1 MTTIGLIGLGNIGLP
16 MARVLIDAGH
26 EVVGYRRSAS
36 EDFEALGGRRVA
48 SAREVAD
55 RADIILCCI
64 SGEDALR
71 EVIGGESGVA
81 SGDCTGKLV
90 VELSTLSTEAK
101 RDQQALLEAKG
112 GAMLDGAISGLPPMV
127 AARTAVYLLS
137 GTEAD
142 YEKARPV
149 IEVLTDTP
157 YYMGDFGAALSAKL
171 CANMLVAANI
181 ASVAETLVFGAK
193 LGLDS
198 DRLIAALRNG
208 AGGSIQFHARAERMA
223 HGDWDKVLASTGI
236 LLKDVKL
243 IEARCKEL
251 GVQAPVLSSTRPFY
265 EKTIADGYGDKDVSA
280 VYAVLAEAAGLPV
293 PNTSEGDSDT

>member
-1 MTTIGLIGLGNIGLP
+1 MTTIGLIGLGNMGLP
-16 MARVLIDAGH
+16 MARVLINAGH
-26 EVVGYRRSAS
+26 EVVGFRRGATA
-36 EDFEALGGRRVA
+36 DFEALGGRRAV
-48 SAREVAD
+48 SARAVAE

-64 SGEDALR
+64 STEDALR
-71 EVIGGESGVA
+71 EVIGGETGIA

-90 VELSTLSTEAK
+90 VELSTLATEAK
-101 RDQQALLEAKG
+101 REQQALLEARG

-137 GTEAD
+137 GEVAQ
-142 YEKARPV
+142 YETARPV

-157 YYMGDFGAALSAKL
+157 YYMGEFGAALSTKL

-181 ASVAETLVFGAK
+181 ASVAETLVFGAR
-193 LGLDS
+193 LGLDP

-208 AGGSIQFHARAERMA
+208 AGGSIQFHARAARMA
-223 HGDWDKVLASTGI
+223 HGDWDTVLAPTGI

-251 GVQAPVLSSTRPFY
+251 GVQAPVLSATRPFY

-280 VYAVLAEAAGLPV
+280 VYAVLAAAAGLPV
-293 PNTSEGDSDT
+293 PKKNDGESER